1 MIPKKFWFDQQP
13 TDTRMSPE
21 EYLNDR
27 LDDQIKWYDE
37 KSAWNQ
43 TWFKRLRTLEILFAV
58 AIPFLISHITGD
70 GGLLRLIAGAMGV
83 AVALVAG
90 LVTLYRFQENWVE
103 YRTTAEIL
111 KHEKYLYL
119 TQSAPY
125 EGHDAFHLLVAT
137 IESVISKE
145 NTGWSQSFRT
155 KAKDKDA
162 S

>member
-1 MIPKKFWFDQQP
+1 
-13 TDTRMSPE
+13 MSPE

-43 TWFKRLRTLEILFAV
+43 KWFKRLRILEILFAV
-58 AIPFLISHITGD
+58 AIPFFISQITGD
-70 GGLLRLIAGAMGV
+70 SGPLKLIAGAMGV
-83 AVALVAG
+83 VVALVAG
-90 LVTLYRFQENWVE
+90 LVTLYRFQENWIE
-103 YRTTAEIL
+103 YRATAETL

-125 EGHDAFHLLVAT
+125 ERDDAFHLLVAT
-137 IESVISKE
+137 IESAISKE

-155 KAKDKDA
+155 KVKDKNA
-162 S
+162 G